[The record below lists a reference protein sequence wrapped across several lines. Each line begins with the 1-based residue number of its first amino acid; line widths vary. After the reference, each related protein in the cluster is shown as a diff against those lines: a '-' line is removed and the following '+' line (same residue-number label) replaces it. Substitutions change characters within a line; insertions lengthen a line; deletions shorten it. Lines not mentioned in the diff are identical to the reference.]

1 MNLTDVMEEV
11 AARLAT
17 IKGMRVF
24 PYPADSV
31 SPPAAIVSYPETL
44 TYDETYGRGSD
55 RMALPVVVVVGKPY
69 DRSTRDLI
77 TRYTDGS
84 GASSVKAALET
95 GTYASC
101 DGVRVTRAEFD
112 VVSIA
117 GTDYVAAQFD
127 LDIAGSGS

>member
-1 MNLTDVMEEV
+1 MRLADVMEEV
-11 AARLAT
+11 AARLGS
-17 IKGMRVF
+17 IDGLRVF
-24 PYPADSV
+24 PHPADSV

-44 TYDETYGRGSD
+44 TYDETYGRGFD
-55 RMALPVVVVVGKPY
+55 RMTLPVVVVVGKPY

-84 GASSVKAALET
+84 GGSSVKAALEA

-101 DGVRVTRAEFD
+101 DGIRVTGVEFD